1 MDIVDRLI
9 ERARQRRRAVVLP
22 EGDDPRIIEAARRLH
37 DDGIARPILI
47 GEPATL
53 EHAAACANVSLDP
66 IDIVSPSTSGALD
79 GYASLYIEGRP
90 KASERVAKRL
100 LAKPLFYAAMAVK
113 AGDADALVAGATQPT
128 ARVIEA
134 GLMSVG
140 LAEGI
145 ATPSSFFLMVPCEV
159 GEPLVFADCAVT
171 IDPDADA
178 LADIAIVSAAS
189 AERLLGVTARVAML
203 SFSTHGSAKHER
215 VEKVRRAVE
224 IVRARAPE
232 LAIDG
237 ELQAD
242 AAIVPRVAALKIKSP
257 SDVAAGPTSSSSRT
271 STPATS
277 ATSSASTWAACARS
291 VPSCRAS
298 RGRSAISRAARR
310 STTSWP
316 PPQSPLRWP
325 DLHLSPLLRPPS
337 HVQPPGEGQSG
348 RPVPSLCR
356 LVPSHPDSRRV
367 QCALFRRAASRDE
380 CSRTGVPAPS
390 TPVLTDRPL

>member
-37 DDGIARPILI
+37 DNGIARPILI

-53 EHAAACANVSLDP
+53 EHAAASANVSLDP

-145 ATPSSFFLMVPCEV
+145 ATPSSFFIMAPR
-159 GEPLVFADCAVT
+159 GGGDPLVFADCAVT

-189 AERLLGVTARVAML
+189 AERLLGVSARVAML
-203 SFSTHGSAKHER
+203 SFSTHGSAQHER

-224 IVRARAPE
+224 IVRSRALE

-242 AAIVPRVAALKIKSP
+242 AAIVPRVAALKTRNP
-257 SDVAAGPTSSSSRT
+257 SDVAGQANVLVFPDLDAGNIGYKLCEHLGGMRAIGPFLQGF
-271 STPATS
+271 
-277 ATSSASTWAACARS
+277 AR
-291 VPSCRAS
+291 PLCDLS
-298 RGRSAISRAARR
+298 RGATVDDIVAAAAITAAM
-310 STTSWP
+310 
-316 PPQSPLRWP
+316 
-325 DLHLSPLLRPPS
+325 
-337 HVQPPGEGQSG
+337 
-348 RPVPSLCR
+348 
-356 LVPSHPDSRRV
+356 
-367 QCALFRRAASRDE
+367 A
-380 CSRTGVPAPS
+380 
-390 TPVLTDRPL
+390 